1 MLLSFRPESAKEL
14 YVQMGE
20 VTQMVESLDQ
30 QKETLKA
37 VQSGTV
43 PPTPDVPPTSAA
55 ITEPEVSVVEVGI
68 CVCVCVCV

>member
-1 MLLSFRPESAKEL
+1 MSLSFRPDSAKEL
-14 YVQMGE
+14 YVSMGE

-43 PPTPDVPPTSAA
+43 PPTPEVPPTSMAV
-55 ITEPEVSVVEVGI
+55 TEPEVSVVEVSI
-68 CVCVCVCV
+68 